1 MKTIEIS
8 DGDIQ
13 LIAYLNDRQTLVQRL
28 RNRISLY
35 LGEWSFVPEEGVD
48 WFYLREKAIPV
59 TEIEKAVRRAILN
72 DSEVTGIE
80 SIEVILINTEELA
93 KQYNKPMRTAIINC
107 RVNSVYGQVALNL

>member
-1 MKTIEIS
+1 MKTMQIAN
-8 DGDIQ
+8 GDIQ
-13 LIAYLNDRQTLVQRL
+13 FQYLSDRQTLSQRL
-28 RNRISLY
+28 TNRIALY
-35 LGEWSFVPEEGVD
+35 LGEWSFIPEEGVD

-93 KQYNKPMRTAIINC
+93 RQYNKPMRTTIINC
-107 RVNSVYGQVALNL
+107 RVNSVYGVLGISV